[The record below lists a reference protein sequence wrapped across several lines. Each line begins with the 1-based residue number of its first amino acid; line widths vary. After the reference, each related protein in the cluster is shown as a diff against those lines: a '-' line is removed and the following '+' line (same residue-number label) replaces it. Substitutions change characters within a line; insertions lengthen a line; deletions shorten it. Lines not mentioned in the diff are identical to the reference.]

1 MAYVSNTSISSILR
15 ACKYVS
21 KIPVFLEAQK
31 FVASSKIQ
39 VQLSKLNFELNV
51 CIVLNFIG
59 DIVYFQ
65 VQVFILKTKFKTSV
79 KIILITELKI
89 IHLQVSTYMS
99 LGVRRK
105 CFFKLKL
112 LKQVDKFVENLY
124 DLNQKFLS
132 WQYRAQK

>member
-1 MAYVSNTSISSILR
+1 MYPKSQ
-15 ACKYVS
+15 C
-21 KIPVFLEAQK
+21 FLEAQK
-31 FVASSKIQ
+31 FVASSNIQ

-51 CIVLNFIG
+51 CMVLNFIG
-59 DIVYFQ
+59 DIVYFE
-65 VQVFILKTKFKTSV
+65 VQVFIFKTKFKTRI

-89 IHLQVSTYMS
+89 IHIQVSTYMS
-99 LGVRRK
+99 PGVRRK

-112 LKQVDKFVENLY
+112 SKQVDEFVENLY